1 VNQQSQEHGQEAF
14 SMPVFAQQL
23 IDEKNAEI
31 DHLNE
36 HIQQLQA
43 AGDIVSYAVSS
54 AADSITA
61 EMVSGCACTH
71 VYTEHNMTWHTTQQ

>member
-1 VNQQSQEHGQEAF
+1 MNRLTQEHGQEAF

-36 HIQQLQA
+36 HILQLQA
-43 AGDIVSYAVSS
+43 VGDVPSHSDTGAAGNVIADTVSS
-54 AADSITA
+54 SPKDSFI
-61 EMVSGCACTH
+61 
-71 VYTEHNMTWHTTQQ
+71 Q

>member
-1 VNQQSQEHGQEAF
+1 MYFVKTAVNQQSQEQGQETF

-54 AADSITA
+54 AADNITA

-71 VYTEHNMTWHTTQQ
+71 VYT

>member
-1 VNQQSQEHGQEAF
+1 
-14 SMPVFAQQL
+14 MPVFAQQL

-61 EMVSGCACTH
+61 EMVSGSACTH
-71 VYTEHNMTWHTTQQ
+71 VYTEHNMT